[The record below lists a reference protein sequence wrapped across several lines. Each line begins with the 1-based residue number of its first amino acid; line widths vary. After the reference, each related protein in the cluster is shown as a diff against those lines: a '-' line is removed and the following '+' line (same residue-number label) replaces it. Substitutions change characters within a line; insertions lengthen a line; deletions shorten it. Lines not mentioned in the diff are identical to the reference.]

1 MAGGMPCDPPPPQWN
16 KVPWIKRGWKTLHGR
31 LWCAW
36 IDKSESFS
44 LCYIKFMCIHTG
56 QIRSQNCS
64 QNCICP
70 WLLHTHKAHE
80 ARTKVQ
86 VVRYCFSNIHIF
98 HDVHQYNKTLIDLHY
113 NYFMY
118 FRFFHSVYF
127 PLHLSQPLFSITKK
141 QQNKSIQQS
150 KGRETQIKT
159 GTLLVIPWSCPSFK
173 TRPTKA
179 IWVCL
184 PETHGLN
191 TNQKPFLKKNPT

>member
-1 MAGGMPCDPPPPQWN
+1 
-16 KVPWIKRGWKTLHGR
+16 
-31 LWCAW
+31 
-36 IDKSESFS
+36 
-44 LCYIKFMCIHTG
+44 MCIHTG

-118 FRFFHSVYF
+118 FRFFHSVSF

-141 QQNKSIQQS
+141 NSRTNLSNKAKEGKLRSKQAHCWWYPGLVPPLRPGQQKQY
-150 KGRETQIKT
+150 
-159 GTLLVIPWSCPSFK
+159 
-173 TRPTKA
+173 
-179 IWVCL
+179 WVFL
-184 PETHGLN
+184 PETHDLN
-191 TNQKPFLKKNPT
+191 TNQKPFLKKIQHK